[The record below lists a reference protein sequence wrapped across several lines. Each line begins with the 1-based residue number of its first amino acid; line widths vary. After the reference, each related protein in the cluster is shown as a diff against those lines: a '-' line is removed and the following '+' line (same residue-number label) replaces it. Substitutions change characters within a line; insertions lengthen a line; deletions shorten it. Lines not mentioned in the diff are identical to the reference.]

1 MSPTQRSVKF
11 EDHFQ
16 TASCPSLPGFPP
28 TPRFARI
35 LSSLT
40 SASGLS
46 PHGFLAA
53 SGVEFSDSDNSCRQE
68 RLERDRGT
76 FSLPRKKSRPETLQK
91 ACQAHSFLNCSRRS
105 PIFKGS
111 KKLATRKR
119 RPGARAGMG
128 AFLLFPEPQGICCD
142 PDCYLTSLPLSRV
155 PLLLPSPPLKED
167 TMRPGSLVF

>member
-16 TASCPSLPGFPP
+16 TASAPHFQGSPPPLALQGF
-28 TPRFARI
+28 
-35 LSSLT
+35 
-40 SASGLS
+40 SAALHLLS

-111 KKLATRKR
+111 KKLATRKI